1 MSKRLLVV
9 AFALGL
15 VTAACSKPP
24 QASVTFGSGTQFVPQ
39 VADFLD
45 NVGLGSSVAVG
56 SDGTPYVSYFGF
68 PQEVPKGQVAT
79 PRPIGSPSLPGVL
92 LASVKNGIW
101 TRGAVAMQA
110 QIPSVSIPFGPAIVP
125 QVKSM
130 TPQNVNGTAIAV
142 DGSGGLHV
150 AWAADTGLWYA
161 SNGGGSFSADRLF
174 KISPALTA
182 AGPLGAP
189 SIAVGSDGTPWVAYT
204 VTTATGQEVRVAT
217 GSNGSWTTEV
227 AATVPLTPGGPQPVR
242 TEVALSNGQP
252 LVVFSDGTNVLAAT
266 RTVSAGR
273 HASARAW
280 STHTVES
287 GAEGVGLSL
296 ASASDGTIHVAYYTG
311 TEVHEASSRDGVSW
325 RVTKVA
331 DVGSGQNEAGRSTG
345 VAIDSAGTTY
355 VAWYDPGTD
364 GVRLA
369 SGSGGQFQ
377 TISVQDTAGGDLPS
391 LGVTADGSAVYVAWY
406 DEVDQNLMLGTYGN
420 VASLELA
427 VPSPTPTGVPTSA
440 PSPSAQCTQAQN
452 GTVSVTASGIAF
464 DTNCIEVP
472 AWQPFTIAFDNK
484 DAGIP
489 HNIAIYPSSTQLTPA
504 DALFQ
509 GEIVTGPTTT
519 QYKVSALDAGTYYFH
534 CDVHPTMNG
543 TFKVVTSSGGGGTST
558 GGGASGGGGLTTA
571 VTASGMA
578 FDVTTITLKANT
590 ATTITFDNKDAGIP
604 HNIAIY
610 PSSSELTSPL
620 FRGDIVTGPATAT
633 YTIPPLKPGTYYFQ
647 CDVHPTVMNGQVVV
661 K

>member
-1 MSKRLLVV
+1 MSKRLLAV

-15 VTAACSKPP
+15 VAAACSKPP
-24 QASVTFGSGTQFVPQ
+24 QVSVTFGSGSEFVPQ

-56 SDGTPYVSYFGF
+56 ADGTPYVAYFGF

-79 PRPIGSPSLPGVL
+79 PRPIGSPSVPGVL
-92 LASVKNGIW
+92 LASVKGGIW

-110 QIPSVSIPFGPAIVP
+110 QIPVVSIPFGPAIVP
-125 QVKSM
+125 QVGSM

-161 SNGGGSFSADRLF
+161 SNAGGSFSADRVY

-189 SIAVGSDGTPWVAYT
+189 SVAVGSDGAPWVAYM

-217 GSNGSWTTEV
+217 KTAGWATEV
-227 AATVPLTPGGPQPVR
+227 AATVPLTPGGPQPGR
-242 TEVALSNGQP
+242 TEVALSNGRP
-252 LVVFSDGTNVLAAT
+252 VVVYSDGASVLAAT
-266 RTVSAGR
+266 KAGSGR
-273 HASARAW
+273 RAW

-287 GAEGVGLSL
+287 GADGVGLSL
-296 ASASDGTIHVAYYTG
+296 ATATDGTIHVAYYAG
-311 TEVHEASSRDGVSW
+311 SEIHEATSRDGASW
-325 RVTKVA
+325 QVTKVT

-345 VAIDSAGTTY
+345 VAVDSSGTVY
-355 VAWYDPGTD
+355 VTWYDPGTD
-364 GVRLA
+364 SVQLA
-369 SGSGGQFQ
+369 AASGGQFQ
-377 TISVQDTAGGDLPS
+377 PVAVQDTAGGDLPS
-391 LGVTADGSAVYVAWY
+391 LGVTGDGSAVYVAWY
-406 DEVDQNLMLGTYGN
+406 DEVDQNLMLGTYGS
-420 VASLELA
+420 VSSLELA
-427 VPSPTPTGVPTSA
+427 VPSPTPTGAPTSA
-440 PSPSAQCTQAQN
+440 PSPSTQCTQAQN
-452 GTVSVTASGIAF
+452 GTVAVTASGIAF
-464 DTNCIEVP
+464 DTSCIEVP
-472 AWQPFTIAFDNK
+472 AGQPFTIAFDNK

-489 HNIAIYPSSTQLTPA
+489 HNVAIYPSATQLTPA

-509 GEIVTGPTTT
+509 GEVVTGPTTVD
-519 QYKVSALDAGTYYFH
+519 YKVPALKPGTYYFH
-534 CDVHPTMNG
+534 CDIHPTTMNG
-543 TFKVVTSSGGGGTST
+543 TFKVVTSGGAGGGTST
-558 GGGASGGGGLTTA
+558 GGGTGGGGGFTTA
-571 VTASGMA
+571 VTASGVA
-578 FDVTTITLKANT
+578 FDVSTITLKANT

-620 FRGDIVTGPATAT
+620 FRGDIVTGPATAR
-633 YTIPPLKPGTYYFQ
+633 YEIPPLKPGTYYFQ
-647 CDVHPTVMNGQVVV
+647 CDVHPTTMNGQVIV